1 MSEDLKNKLLEVV
14 QNHKVGTLATI
25 SQNKPFSR
33 FMLFFNE
40 DLVLYTATNKDTH
53 KVEDI
58 NTNPNVHILLGNDC
72 NGWDDPYVEVEGTV
86 MVEES
91 KELKERFWNEHLKNW
106 IPSADDPNYMLLKI
120 SPSSYRYFEKS
131 SSEPEIL
138 SL

>member
-33 FMLFFNE
+33 FMLFFNQ

-58 NTNPNVHILLGNDC
+58 NANPNVHILLGNDC
-72 NGWDDPYVEVEGTV
+72 KGWDDPYVEVEGTV

-91 KELKERFWNEHLKNW
+91 KELKEKFWNEHLKNW
-106 IPSADDPNYMLLKI
+106 IPSADDPDYMLLKI

-131 SSEPEIL
+131 SSEPETL

>member
-1 MSEDLKNKLLEVV
+1 MSEDLKKKLLEVV

-25 SQNKPFSR
+25 RQNKPFSR

-58 NTNPNVHILLGNDC
+58 NANPNVHILLGNDC
-72 NGWDDPYVEVEGTV
+72 KGWDDPYVEIEGTV

-91 KELKERFWNEHLKNW
+91 KELKEKFWNDHLKNW
-106 IPSADDPNYMLLKI
+106 IPSADDPDYMLLKI

-131 SSEPEIL
+131 SSEPETL

>member
-72 NGWDDPYVEVEGTV
+72 KGWDDPYVEVEGTV

-91 KELKERFWNEHLKNW
+91 KELKEKFWNEHLKSW

-131 SSEPEIL
+131 SSEPETL

>member
-72 NGWDDPYVEVEGTV
+72 NGWDDPYLEVEGTV